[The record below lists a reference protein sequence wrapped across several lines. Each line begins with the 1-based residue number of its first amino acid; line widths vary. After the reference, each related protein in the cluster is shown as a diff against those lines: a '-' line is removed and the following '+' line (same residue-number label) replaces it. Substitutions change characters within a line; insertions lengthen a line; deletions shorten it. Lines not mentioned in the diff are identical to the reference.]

1 MENKRRRFHFSF
13 RFIPVI
19 VIAAILL
26 LSAVVMF
33 IWNSVITDI
42 LGVKAITYGQAIG
55 LFVLCKIL
63 FSSFRPGP
71 PGGFR
76 RGGPPWR
83 NKLMNL
89 SPEEREKF
97 KQEWQRHAT
106 GKEPGEE

>member
-1 MENKRRRFHFSF
+1 MEKKRKRFY
-13 RFIPVI
+13 FIPI
-19 VIAAILL
+19 FILAALAV
-26 LSAVVMF
+26 LSAVVMLL
-33 IWNSVITDI
+33 WN
-42 LGVKAITYGQAIG
+42 GVVTEVLPVKPITYGQAAG

-83 NKLMNL
+83 RKLMDL

-97 KQEWQRHAT
+97 KEEWQQRFH
-106 GKEPGEE
+106 KRSPED